1 MHVVYY
7 CDGMDVKQMIIELR
21 GKQVILDR
29 DLAEL
34 YWVQTK
40 QLKQAVRRNR
50 ERFPEDFMFELNENE
65 IITVVSQFVTPSKS
79 YLWWAIPFAFTEHG
93 ILMLANVLKS
103 TQALEVSIQI
113 VRYFV
118 HMRNMVMTVDALY
131 QELKHINS
139 HLSEHD
145 ELIQQLC
152 FEIEKFRLEEVEQ
165 HQRKIWFRT
174 AECN

>member
-1 MHVVYY
+1 
-7 CDGMDVKQMIIELR
+7 
-21 GKQVILDR
+21 
-29 DLAEL
+29 
-34 YWVQTK
+34 
-40 QLKQAVRRNR
+40 
-50 ERFPEDFMFELNENE
+50 
-65 IITVVSQFVTPSKS
+65 
-79 YLWWAIPFAFTEHG
+79 
-93 ILMLANVLKS
+93 MLANVLKS

-165 HQRKIWFRT
+165 HQRKI
-174 AECN
+174 